1 MIILNKARIKKSREI
16 AEKLSGE
23 RLSYLSFVEELAKS
37 GNQDELFYA
46 ISKTFNRFH
55 DVPQLLSAMQESG
68 YLETRGELKDFYE
81 YSELHRKKY
90 KKILLENISRTSP
103 EDLFAYLEWQ
113 LNRLAY
119 RNIGYDNRVVPEN
132 VSSSMH
138 GSLVSTIPW
147 ICLALC
153 NAEISQGKKK
163 NLAKR
168 NSVCKRIISSAGY
181 YKTISNQLS
190 GMFRGDYNVLNSE
203 DFFRNFSITEN
214 MKLNGF
220 NKLKYFLELTNKCWR
235 KIEVYRDLNYKHYI
249 NREENIDA
257 LLDIGKKTGFISDP
271 NNNGDVLRFDFAN
284 GNEFQNEINLK
295 KSRALISIV
304 YGGFDT
310 TFVFKENPYRTQ
322 DLVDIHDTICSFCR
336 IMQKENK
343 KYISRGDVNIF
354 SGNKEKLL
362 SVLKISKSKS
372 DLIDLFSL
380 KINNNTSL
388 PSERLPI
395 IKTGGTYH
403 VIPTYASDH
412 QIENLTDRIL
422 SREDISI
429 ENSKEA
435 GKGLLLEN
443 YLRERLSESGYH
455 VHGINRNQKK
465 NIPEIDG
472 IFPLEGKYLILFE
485 AKASIPPEEREDA
498 YKFADNHI
506 SKAIEQ
512 LDERICFIKNQPKEF
527 EERARYSAKEL
538 KIIPLIISNAHYFS
552 GMRFVSPKGNDV
564 WFLDATTFLK
574 ILCDGEIN
582 AWEPMGSHSEYTYR
596 HSVVSLSSPESK
608 VSALKKPYQFLK
620 STHRGTV
627 QVLDHGV
634 GFEIAYETHVF

>member
-1 MIILNKARIKKSREI
+1 MIILSKARIKKSREI

-23 RLSYLSFVEELAKS
+23 SLSYLSLVEELAKN

-81 YSELHRKKY
+81 YSELHRNKY
-90 KKILLENISRTSP
+90 KKTLLENIYRTSP
-103 EDLFAYLEWQ
+103 EDLFSYLEWQ
-113 LNRLAY
+113 LNRLAHH
-119 RNIGYDNRVVPEN
+119 NIGYDNRVVPEN

-138 GSLVSTIPW
+138 GSLISTIPW

-153 NAEISQGKKK
+153 NVEMPQGKKK

-168 NSVCKRIISSAGY
+168 NAVCKRIISSAGY
-181 YKTISNQLS
+181 YKTISTQLS
-190 GMFRGDYNVLNSE
+190 EMFRGDYNIQNRE
-203 DFFRNFSITEN
+203 NFFRNFSINES

-220 NKLKYFLELTNKCWR
+220 NKLKFFLELRNKSWR
-235 KIEVYRDLNYKHYI
+235 KIEIYRDLNYKHYI

-257 LLDIGKKTGFISDP
+257 ILDIGKKTGFISDL
-271 NNNGDVLRFDFAN
+271 NNNGDILKFDFAN
-284 GNEFQNEINLK
+284 GYEFQNEINLK
-295 KSRALISIV
+295 KSATLISIV
-304 YGGFDT
+304 YGGLDT
-310 TFVFKENPYRTQ
+310 SFTFKEKTYRIQ
-322 DLVDIHDTICSFCR
+322 DLVDIHETIFSFCR
-336 IMQKENK
+336 AIQKENK
-343 KYISRGDVNIF
+343 KHIARGDANIF

-362 SVLKISKSKS
+362 SSLKISKRKS
-372 DLIDLFSL
+372 DLIDLFSI
-380 KINNNTSL
+380 KIDNTTSL
-388 PSERLPI
+388 PSARLPI
-395 IKTGGTYH
+395 IKIGRTYH
-403 VIPTYASDH
+403 IIPTYALDH

-429 ENSKEA
+429 DDSKGA

-443 YLRERLSESGYH
+443 HLRAKLSESGYH
-455 VHGINRNQKK
+455 VHGISRNQKK
-465 NIPEIDG
+465 GVPEIDG
-472 IFPLEGKYLILFE
+472 VFPLGGKYLILFE

-512 LDERICFIKNQPKEF
+512 LDERICFIEKKPEEF
-527 EERARYSAKEL
+527 EERSRYSAKEL
-538 KIIPLIISNAHYFS
+538 RIIPVIISNAHYFS
-552 GMRFVSPKGNDV
+552 GMRFVSPKCHDV

-574 ILCDGEIN
+574 IFCDSKIN
-582 AWEPMGSHSEYTYR
+582 AWEPIGSHSDYTYR